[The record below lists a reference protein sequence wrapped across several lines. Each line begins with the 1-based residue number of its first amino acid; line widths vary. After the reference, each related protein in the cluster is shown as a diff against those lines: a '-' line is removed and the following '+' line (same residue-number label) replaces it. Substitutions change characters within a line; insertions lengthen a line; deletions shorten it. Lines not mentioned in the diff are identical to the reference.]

1 MPAGHIRPTV
11 SPALRYIGFRLICG
25 ELFKIK
31 KPEPDNTDFVN
42 DRLFMPLHL
51 DVYKRQHASLF
62 FGQNVKAQHTEID
75 HTIHFKTPA
84 K

>member
-51 DVYKRQHASLF
+51 MRMQDKDR
-62 FGQNVKAQHTEID
+62 I
-75 HTIHFKTPA
+75 
-84 K
+84 